1 MKSKEMERQVKENA
15 KATINLIKLAVK
27 GRNEKLK
34 QVLNLFKDDD
44 IFTGRIIKMEIKN
57 RMKLKWK

>member
-1 MKSKEMERQVKENA
+1 MKTKEIKRQVKENA
-15 KATINLIKLAVK
+15 KATIDLIRSAIK

-34 QVLNLFKDDD
+34 QVLELFKDDD

-57 RMKLKWK
+57 RMGLK